1 MNPVNIRE
9 QQGREKPLLVVVGP
23 TAVGKTAFSLRLG
36 QKFDGEIVSADSRL
50 LYKGLDIGT
59 AKPTPA
65 ELRLVRHH
73 LIDVCLPDKTI
84 TLGQYK
90 RLADATIEEIHRR
103 GKLPLL
109 VGGTGQYIRAII
121 EGWGIPEVP
130 PHKRLRRALEAI
142 DHDELVRW
150 LRCLDEESARRID
163 PRNIRRVIRALE
175 VTLVTGRPMS
185 SMQRKTRPAY
195 TMFLLGLTC
204 ERQKLFTRIDARVER
219 MMKQGFLEEVIRLRQ
234 AGYGRFLPSM
244 SGLGYR
250 QLWAYLEGEC
260 TLEEALER
268 IKFETHR
275 FVRQQYTWFRLDD
288 EDIHWFDVLDFEW
301 QKSAEYCV
309 ERWLDKFVHHHSG
322 IAELSTH
329 EEAGLCQHQR

>member
-1 MNPVNIRE
+1 MNPVDIKAR
-9 QQGREKPLLVVVGP
+9 QAQGKPLLVVVGP

-36 QKFDGEIVSADSRL
+36 KKYGGEIVSADSRL
-50 LYKGLDIGT
+50 LYKGLDVGT

-65 ELRLVRHH
+65 ERRLVRHH
-73 LIDVCLPDKTI
+73 LIDVCLPDETI

-90 RLADATIEEIHRR
+90 HLAEASIDEIHQR

-121 EGWGIPEVP
+121 EGWAIPEVP
-130 PHKRLRRALEAI
+130 PQKRLRRALEATG
-142 DHDELVRW
+142 HDELVRW
-150 LRCLDEESARRID
+150 LRYLDEESARRID

-185 SMQRKTRPAY
+185 FMQRKTPPAY
-195 TMFLLGLTC
+195 HMLLLGLTC
-204 ERQKLFTRIDARVER
+204 DRQKLYARIDVRLQR
-219 MMKQGFLEEVIRLRQ
+219 MMKQGFLEEVTQLRQ
-234 AGYGRFLPSM
+234 AGYERFLPSM

-288 EDIHWFDVLDFEW
+288 EDFHWFDVLEFEW

-309 ERWLDKFVHHHSG
+309 ERWLDKIGHLPPG

-329 EEAGLCQHQR
+329 